1 MKKLSLL
8 LLSAML
14 LGMAGYSQV
23 KPVPLGR
30 ATDMLSNFRKQISVT
45 AQQRITGKLML
56 RLNAVDSLPGKV
68 NFRQSLATGNE
79 FLVGEIENVPGS
91 TFFIRI
97 DGTKV
102 EGNIILR
109 KAKKAY
115 TYSSDINGNVYIA
128 ETDIQK
134 VLCIDYEKAPAG
146 AKISAAAAAITAA
159 QLYSLQSFPNANGVV
174 LLDFDGQYV
183 SGTGWNSGNPIDAAP
198 STLTDAERYEVWQ
211 LISEDFSPFKLNITT
226 SEAVYNTYPA
236 NRRMRCIFTPTNTA
250 APGAG
255 GVAFLNSFTWG
266 NETPCWVFNGGIKGA
281 GDAASHEVG
290 HTFGLS
296 HDGRTSPVEE
306 YYLGQG
312 NWAPIMGAGYYEPIV
327 QWSKGDYANSS
338 QTQDDLAIIANNANG
353 VGYRADDHGNTR
365 SAASTIAIS
374 GTGSTFLAGNIETTS
389 DADFFTFATTGGAVS
404 LNINPAAKHPNL
416 DVLAILYDNAG
427 NVVTSSNPDGL
438 NATLSATLAAGT
450 YFISVTGVG
459 FGDPASTGYTNYGS
473 LGYYAITGTI
483 AGGTANTVA
492 TFYKDCNYSGSYAI
506 SLAPGAYTV
515 ADLVASGILDKDISS
530 FTINS
535 GYEVLLY
542 KNNALQG
549 SYTSFTANTAC
560 LVSSALN
567 DSTSSLRI
575 RSLTNQAP
583 VVSFIKPVAGGMY
596 LTPATVAIT
605 VNAADADGAISKVEF
620 YNGGTKLGE
629 ATTAPFS
636 YNWAN
641 VPTGSYTITAVATD
655 DRGGQSSAQV
665 AITVT
670 NVPVATVYKNC
681 TYGGYAVGL
690 LPGNYT
696 LSQLQALGIL
706 NDDISSL
713 KVASGYQVELF
724 ADNNFTGTSVIIT
737 GDNTCLTANSFN
749 DLASSLK
756 VSAIGAITGATVY
769 KDCYYGGYAI
779 PLSPGNYTL
788 AQLQALGI
796 LNEDISSLKVNAG
809 YQIQLFANDNFLG
822 NSQSFSADNQCLV
835 THGFND
841 AATSLKVYAVAPVKP
856 QAGLI
861 TGAGGLQ
868 LYPNPVLNEL
878 RFQAEFDLT
887 GALIKVFD
895 FSGREVLQSKN
906 VNNRLNVSRL
916 TSGMY
921 MITVNKNGQMISGR
935 FIK

>member
-1 MKKLSLL
+1 MKKLSMMLL
-8 LLSAML
+8 GAML

-23 KPVPLGR
+23 KPVLLGR
-30 ATDMLSNFRKQISVT
+30 AADVLSNFRKQITV
-45 AQQRITGKLML
+45 AQQQRITGRLML
-56 RLNAVDSLPGKV
+56 RVTAVDSMPGKV
-68 NFRQSLATGNE
+68 NFRQTLATGNE
-79 FLVGEIENVPGS
+79 YLVGEIENVPGS
-91 TFFIRI
+91 SFFIRI
-97 DGTKV
+97 EGAKW

-109 KAKKAY
+109 NAKKAY

-128 ETDIQK
+128 ETDIHK
-134 VLCIDYEKAPAG
+134 VICIDYEKAPAG
-146 AKISAAAAAITAA
+146 AGISAAAAALTAG
-159 QLYSLQSFPNANGVV
+159 QLYSLQSLPNANGVV

-211 LISEDFSPFKLNITT
+211 LVSEDFSPFKLNITT

-255 GVAFLNSFTWG
+255 GVAYLNSFTWG

-312 NWAPIMGAGYYEPIV
+312 NWAPIMGAGYYEPVV
-327 QWSKGDYANSS
+327 QWSKGDYANAS

-353 VGYRADDHGNTR
+353 VGYRVDDHGNTR
-365 SAASTIAIS
+365 SAATTLSIS
-374 GTGSTFLAGNIETTS
+374 SAGSTFLAGNIETTS
-389 DADFFTFATTGGAVS
+389 DADFFTFTTTGGAVS

-416 DVLAILYDNAG
+416 DALAILYDNAG

-438 NATLSATLAAGT
+438 SATLSATLAAGT

-459 FGDPASTGYTNYGS
+459 FGDPATTGYTNYSS
-473 LGYYAITGTI
+473 LGYYTISGTI
-483 AGGTANTVA
+483 AGGAANAVA
-492 TFYKDCNYSGSYAI
+492 TFYKDCNYSGSYAV

-515 ADLVASGILDKDISS
+515 ADLVASGIVDKDISS
-530 FTINS
+530 FTVNS

-549 SYTSFTANTAC
+549 GYTSFTANTAC
-560 LVSSALN
+560 LVSYALN

-583 VVSFIKPVAGGMY
+583 SVSFAKPLAGAMF
-596 LTPATVAIT
+596 LAPATVAIT
-605 VNAADADGAISKVEF
+605 VNAADADGTISKVEF

-629 ATTAPFS
+629 ATTAPYS
-636 YNWAN
+636 YNWSSVA
-641 VPTGSYTITAVATD
+641 TGSYTITAVATD
-655 DRGGQSSAQV
+655 DRGGQSSASV

-681 TYGGYAVGL
+681 SYGGYAVGL

-696 LSQLQALGIL
+696 LGQLQALGVL

-713 KVASGYQVELF
+713 RVSSGYQVELF
-724 ADNNFTGTSVIIT
+724 ADNNFSGTSVIIT
-737 GDNTCLTANSFN
+737 ADNTCLTANSFN
-749 DLASSLK
+749 DLTSSLK
-756 VSAIGAITGATVY
+756 VSAVGAITGATVY
-769 KDCYYGGYAI
+769 KDCFYGGYAI

-788 AQLQALGI
+788 AQLQGLGI
-796 LNEDISSLKVNAG
+796 LNDDISSLKVNAG
-809 YQIQLFANDNFLG
+809 YQIQLFASDNFLG

-841 AATSLKVYAVAPVKP
+841 VATSLKVYAVAPVKP

-861 TGAGGLQ
+861 TGTSGLQ

-878 RFQAEFDLT
+878 KLRSELDLS
-887 GALIKVFD
+887 GALVTVYD
-895 FSGREVLQSKN
+895 FSGRVVLQAKN
-906 VNNRLNVSRL
+906 INNSVNVSRL

-921 MITVNKNGQMISGR
+921 LVTVNKNGQMISGR
-935 FIK
+935 FVK